1 MEGLECRAL
10 DAGVKTLK
18 DLFDTHLT
26 LASQTQLCNLKDP
39 FVQSVYGFIL
49 CVYMHV
55 VCVSMCVLCPCV
67 HVYLHMCICM
77 HVCVHVCGMCV
88 HVCAYV
94 YMCACICVH
103 ACVHVVCVCVRKE
116 VLIFHSLNTKTSGT
130 ETNQQ

>member
-94 YMCACICVH
+94 YMC
-103 ACVHVVCVCVRKE
+103 VHVYVYMHVCMWYVCVLEKKYSFF
-116 VLIFHSLNTKTSGT
+116 IH
-130 ETNQQ
+130 